1 MVVMKGTI
9 RQTLR
14 KEPPVLIMQDA
25 LPLFKSF
32 LKPVSLKQHA
42 RQLVLRCVIAFLMHL
57 GKMSA
62 SRVAGAIRTDARHR
76 AQVSRFLGRRYWRR
90 CDLLGQLRAQLLEM
104 EARQGTFVFDI
115 DQTYCSQQGKL
126 TENTIIRGE
135 KTKRPKKSK
144 NKQKKYAQ
152 RSSHCFVMG
161 LLITPSGMRLPFS
174 VSYYTEA
181 YCKAKKIAYRKQT
194 ELAAQLIRQ
203 LPLPPEARVVVLGD
217 TAFDAKAIRTAC
229 AERKFSW
236 IVPINPERVL
246 AGEKPRPRVSS
257 LSEDLTAD
265 QMVCLKVHP
274 GKGKYVD
281 YRRISRYRIGPKFKP
296 RTYYVHEESRD
307 VHSVGKVRLFFSTT
321 KALAQGHR
329 VEVQKILMTNDEKL
343 TLRDVIELYQLRWQ
357 IELFFKELKS
367 TLGLHHYCFKKFEKA
382 ETWVTLCLV
391 TFVYLEWIKAQTET
405 ESAEEEREG
414 VVASSANL
422 RIGLG
427 RASGSRTAQTEA
439 TGGEDGDTHRAK
451 GACQA
456 TPAVTS
462 QGVPRGDLIG
472 GSQKAQLQNE
482 VRGVHCFRGGVL
494 PWCRTRFDG
503 TDIGAP

>member
-1 MVVMKGTI
+1 
-9 RQTLR
+9 
-14 KEPPVLIMQDA
+14 
-25 LPLFKSF
+25 
-32 LKPVSLKQHA
+32 
-42 RQLVLRCVIAFLMHL
+42 
-57 GKMSA
+57 
-62 SRVAGAIRTDARHR
+62 
-76 AQVSRFLGRRYWRR
+76 
-90 CDLLGQLRAQLLEM
+90 
-104 EARQGTFVFDI
+104 
-115 DQTYCSQQGKL
+115 
-126 TENTIIRGE
+126 
-135 KTKRPKKSK
+135 
-144 NKQKKYAQ
+144 
-152 RSSHCFVMG
+152 MG

-181 YCKAKKIAYRKQT
+181 YCKAKKIAYHKQT

-203 LPLPPEARVVVLGD
+203 LPLPPEVRVVVLGD

-229 AERKFSW
+229 EERKFSW

-246 AGEKPRPRVSS
+246 AGEKPRPKVSS

-321 KALAQGHR
+321 KAPAQGHQ
-329 VEVQKILMTNDEKL
+329 VEVQKTLMTNDAKL

-367 TLGLHHYCFKKFEKA
+367 TLGLHHYRFKKFEKV

-391 TFVYLEWIKAQTET
+391 TFVYLEWIRAQTET

-414 VVASSANL
+414 VVANSANL
-422 RIGLG
+422 RIGPG
-427 RASGSRTAQTEA
+427 RASGSRTARTEA
-439 TGGEDGDTHRAK
+439 TGGEDGDTHWAK
-451 GACQA
+451 SACQA
-456 TPAVTS
+456 APAVTS

-472 GSQKAQLQNE
+472 GSQKAQLQNTDS
-482 VRGVHCFRGGVL
+482 RTASDTPDGGHCGRSGRESQSL
-494 PWCRTRFDG
+494 PHG
-503 TDIGAP
+503 TS